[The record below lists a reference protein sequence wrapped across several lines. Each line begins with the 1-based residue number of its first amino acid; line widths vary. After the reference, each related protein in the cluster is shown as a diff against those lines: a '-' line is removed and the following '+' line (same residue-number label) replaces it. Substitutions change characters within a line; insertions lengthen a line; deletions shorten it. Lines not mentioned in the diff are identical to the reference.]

1 MVFKK
6 LVKSGWYVG
15 PDVLRQIFGFLKVK
29 RSAIAKSYELKTFLK
44 EFISSLGMPAH
55 DLDVY
60 MPEEEEEL

>member
-1 MVFKK
+1 
-6 LVKSGWYVG
+6 VG

-29 RSAIAKSYELKTFLK
+29 RSAIAKSNKPMTDLKK
-44 EFISSLGMPAH
+44 FISSLGMPAH